1 MQHLAA
7 AEALLSQNE
16 DVQGTQVH
24 RIDYEISVINR
35 NQRNQSMP
43 APIRTGDHLKQP
55 SSKWIDYSDY
65 TDYDDYADASDYAH
79 YSNEPVSGHWF
90 QTQEPDPLPTDA
102 SLHFLSETGD
112 LLTIEGRQ
120 T

>member
-7 AEALLSQNE
+7 AEALLSQKE

-65 TDYDDYADASDYAH
+65 IDYADYGDATDYAH
-79 YSNEPVSGHWF
+79 YSNESVSGHWF

>member
-7 AEALLSQNE
+7 AEALLSQKE

-65 TDYDDYADASDYAH
+65 PRDAH
-79 YSNEPVSGHWF
+79 VG
-90 QTQEPDPLPTDA
+90 
-102 SLHFLSETGD
+102 LHHPGGKRVE
-112 LLTIEGRQ
+112 
-120 T
+120 

>member
-7 AEALLSQNE
+7 TEVLLSQKE

-65 TDYDDYADASDYAH
+65 DDATDYAH
-79 YSNEPVSGHWF
+79 YSNESVSGHWF